1 MPRGDKSTASVPR
14 QERDLKAY
22 SLALSGISV
31 RGIME
36 ELEIKSTQ
44 TAWSAIERG
53 KKIAIEKGI
62 DVEERRIDIDRMFKE
77 TLGLLVSTAKTQA
90 FEGQIETTHGPM
102 GTIVKTKKGIDPRIA
117 GELSRSLNRW
127 AEFCGLLER
136 APELN
141 QHATVINLSAPTD
154 GAAFADKWNSSETVD
169 VNAMSTEDAI
179 DPQKSLPDWTSHSM
193 QPDDSPNSASQKELF

>member
-1 MPRGDKSTASVPR
+1 
-14 QERDLKAY
+14 
-22 SLALSGISV
+22 
-31 RGIME
+31 ME

-53 KKIAIEKGI
+53 KKFAIEKGI
-62 DVEERRIDIDRMFKE
+62 DIEERRIDIDRMFKE

-90 FEGQIETTHGPM
+90 FEGQIETVHGPM

-141 QHATVINLSAPTD
+141 QQSTVINLSAPTD
-154 GAAFADKWNSSETVD
+154 GAAFADKWNSTEAVNITPSESKSESNAHVIVGNASAEQEGPTATKAVD
-169 VNAMSTEDAI
+169 APERA
-179 DPQKSLPDWTSHSM
+179 Q
-193 QPDDSPNSASQKELF
+193 QELF